1 MFALWSREV
10 PQSITT
16 SPRSLMRLANRSINR
31 RRQANGMTADSAG
44 FQRRIAFELTLL
56 TFCPPGPELRAK
68 DQASSAA
75 GMVISDVTGRS
86 RAIYEVGL
94 REAEFCRGARG
105 THFPLPDKPDSGA
118 Q

>member
-1 MFALWSREV
+1 
-10 PQSITT
+10 
-16 SPRSLMRLANRSINR
+16 
-31 RRQANGMTADSAG
+31 MTADSAG

-94 REAEFCRGARG
+94 REAEFCRGATERLVRQWARG